1 MARRPNRAMGD
12 VAAAA
17 TRATRP
23 RETHGAFRA
32 AASRRAGLR
41 HRPAAVPS
49 LYPRGFRGRGA
60 HDGTPLADVI
70 GKPGA
75 FASATTIRCPR

>member
-1 MARRPNRAMGD
+1 M
-12 VAAAA
+12 
-17 TRATRP
+17 
-23 RETHGAFRA
+23 
-32 AASRRAGLR
+32 
-41 HRPAAVPS
+41 PS